1 MSLCRTRNLDEND
14 HQDNQVNNYIKMKE
28 NSDENMNNVKE
39 KKKKISIPKDTI
51 YKEDEDIK
59 KKENK
64 KEEKVEIINTDIPKD
79 LENKKPE
86 EKINFN
92 MDEMDSTKE
101 ILKENENKENKEKIN
116 NEELIQNKSSQEKNK
131 EIQNINNDKK
141 INEEHI
147 ENDEKKEIK
156 EDKIENKEEIIKE
169 DDNNKND
176 LQENIKDEN
185 INKATEEKV
194 ELEKENTN
202 ANNDIMNN
210 EEKEVLRNVPK
221 KIENEPEIQKEEIKP
236 ESEKYK
242 DEINNKEAEE
252 KKEEIL
258 EEPKEEIKKEEKPIE
273 NKEENNEEK
282 EEIKNNEE
290 QEQIQDENN
299 NNNEVKE
306 EQEENKELNTKEE
319 NENEINEEKNLE
331 IKSPEE
337 KKELSNNQ
345 ANTDNQSFNDFLT
358 KNDSLIKV
366 ININLESKGYSKT
379 DIQSKIDEVFQ
390 SISESKLDQNHISSI
405 STPLYDLLTITVESD
420 KKDLDK
426 FFNELFSSLNYDKEK
441 IHEQILTFAEDIEE
455 QEKLKTRKLNRSI
468 RSCIKDCQDQLNKLF
483 KQDDM
488 PSDRVV
494 TYDKFNQIV
503 EDVGIKMKKEYMDV
517 LLYQMKMAVP
527 KGRSIHEFNMIVI
540 VDFLK

>member
-1 MSLCRTRNLDEND
+1 M
-14 HQDNQVNNYIKMKE
+14 
-28 NSDENMNNVKE
+28 
-39 KKKKISIPKDTI
+39 
-51 YKEDEDIK
+51 
-59 KKENK
+59 
-64 KEEKVEIINTDIPKD
+64 
-79 LENKKPE
+79 
-86 EKINFN
+86 
-92 MDEMDSTKE
+92 
-101 ILKENENKENKEKIN
+101 
-116 NEELIQNKSSQEKNK
+116 
-131 EIQNINNDKK
+131 
-141 INEEHI
+141 
-147 ENDEKKEIK
+147 
-156 EDKIENKEEIIKE
+156 
-169 DDNNKND
+169 
-176 LQENIKDEN
+176 
-185 INKATEEKV
+185 
-194 ELEKENTN
+194 
-202 ANNDIMNN
+202 
-210 EEKEVLRNVPK
+210 
-221 KIENEPEIQKEEIKP
+221 
-236 ESEKYK
+236 
-242 DEINNKEAEE
+242 
-252 KKEEIL
+252 
-258 EEPKEEIKKEEKPIE
+258 
-273 NKEENNEEK
+273 
-282 EEIKNNEE
+282 
-290 QEQIQDENN
+290 
-299 NNNEVKE
+299 
-306 EQEENKELNTKEE
+306 
-319 NENEINEEKNLE
+319 
-331 IKSPEE
+331 
-337 KKELSNNQ
+337 SNNQ